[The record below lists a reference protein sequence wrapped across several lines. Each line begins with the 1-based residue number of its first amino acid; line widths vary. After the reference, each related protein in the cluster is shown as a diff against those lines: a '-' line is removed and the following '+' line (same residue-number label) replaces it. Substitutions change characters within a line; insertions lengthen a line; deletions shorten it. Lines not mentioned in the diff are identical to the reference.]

1 MIFVSKNGK
10 YIEINKINFYNDIEY
25 IKQILK
31 VKNITINDNV
41 KKTNIANHIL
51 DVSKKN
57 VEIM

>member
-10 YIEINKINFYNDIEY
+10 YIEINKINFNNDVEY

-31 VKNITINDNV
+31 VKNITINDNE

>member
-31 VKNITINDNV
+31 VKNISINDNV

>member
-10 YIEINKINFYNDIEY
+10 YIEINKINFNSDVEY

-31 VKNITINDNV
+31 VKNISINDNV